1 MVPPASRRA
10 TVTASVMGFI
20 LLGIFLAL
28 QSNALPIQAQLELN
42 EGGRKIKTRVTP
54 QYPEL
59 ARKVRISGIVR
70 VELTV
75 TAEGT
80 VKDVKELG
88 GNPVLLEALV
98 RAVKQWKYEPASKES
113 VVEVKA
119 AFSPTS

>member
-10 TVTASVMGFI
+10 ALTATVMGFI
-20 LLGIFLAL
+20 LLGIFFAL

-42 EGGRKIKTRVTP
+42 EGGRKIKTRVAP
-54 QYPEL
+54 EYPEL
-59 ARKVRISGIVR
+59 ARKIRISGIVR

-75 TAEGT
+75 TAEGA

-98 RAVKQWKYEPASKES
+98 RAVKQW
-113 VVEVKA
+113 
-119 AFSPTS
+119 

>member
-1 MVPPASRRA
+1 MVPPALRRA
-10 TVTASVMGFI
+10 AVAATVMAFI
-20 LLGIFLAL
+20 LFGIFCAL
-28 QSNALPIQAQLELN
+28 QSSALPVQAQLELN
-42 EGGRKIKTRVTP
+42 EAGRKIKTRVTP
-54 QYPEL
+54 EYPEL
-59 ARKVRISGIVR
+59 ARKVRLSGIVR

-80 VKDVKELG
+80 VKQVKEIG